1 MAYDLR
7 PFVRWIIDE
16 FKPSVRVGSGAGEY
30 ARRVGGEFVEV
41 YGAGDMACILYT
53 LDELDPSESERAQW
67 VAQLR
72 AFQDPESGYLIAK
85 TAYLSKVHNT
95 AFTLGAM
102 DLFDAQ
108 PAHPL
113 VFSRNFDTPEKMG
126 EYIESRDWANG
137 VYSGGEDVVG
147 LASAFALVPGTVTD
161 DWVTWF
167 MDYFDTNL
175 FDSNNGMVG
184 RGTPPEGTLDQIGG
198 TFHFAFFWEYH
209 GRQMPYG
216 EKRIDSILGLQRP
229 DGDWDPGNPWW
240 MPFDSI
246 YMLTQAAADTG
257 HRVDDVRN
265 CVRGV
270 PALAL
275 ERVMDEATRRQAFRD
290 RGLGRAYAQRHVG
303 HLRSGAGVFGDRGG
317 HYSKPPQAGHQ
328 EAPVYLGVQPPAISF
343 QQLPGAGSRKAA
355 LHMVL

>member
-1 MAYDLR
+1 MVYDVR
-7 PFVRWIIDE
+7 PFVGWIIDE
-16 FKPSVRVGSGAGEY
+16 LEPSVRVGSGAGEY

-67 VAQLR
+67 AAQLR
-72 AFQDPESGYLIAK
+72 AFQDPGSGYFIAK

-113 VFSRNFDTPEKMG
+113 LFAKNFDTPEKMG

-137 VYSGGEDVVG
+137 VYLGGEDVVG

-161 DWVTWF
+161 DWFTWF

-184 RGTPPEGTLDQIGG
+184 RGTSPEGTLDQIGG
-198 TFHFAFFWEYH
+198 TFHFAFFWESH

-229 DGDWDPGNPWW
+229 DGDWDSGNLLW

-265 CVRGV
+265 CVRSV
-270 PALAL
+270 TALAL
-275 ERVMDEATRRQAFRD
+275 ERVMDEETRQQTFVTGD
-290 RGLGRAYAQRHVG
+290 MGVHMLNGTLGIFAVAQE
-303 HLRSGAGVFGDRGG
+303 F
-317 HYSKPPQAGHQ
+317 
-328 EAPVYLGVQPPAISF
+328 LGEEVVTSSP
-343 QQLPGAGSRKAA
+343 LK
-355 LHMVL
+355 LVLKKRPYI